1 MGTPKLQAPRLSF
14 DSPHVDVALQDSAV
28 LSLPILA
35 AGQRLDVNQIRDGRE
50 NFYLAFVWAANI
62 VCLLSLAIVGY
73 FSPEVLAVILFYAA
87 LIALVLWISWKLTF
101 AMVCGHGIEVGP
113 NQYPQIYQIVKH
125 AAELLQVPVPTI
137 LILQGHGV
145 FELFVAKRFTRR
157 GLILITSNMLDEF
170 VKRPT
175 SREFMMFIGRQLG
188 HIKAGHFRLWF
199 FKDVIGLAALF
210 FHSAWWRRCHLT
222 ADRIGLLVA
231 GDINA
236 AQQALTIITVGA
248 RSAPGINIDQVVE
261 QRTKLFESFWA
272 WLQLG
277 ISTYPYMVDR
287 ITRLQR
293 WACELGLEPRPNV
306 GVIQLEHESLR
317 PIPLLVIHGHDRL
330 ALLELKDY
338 LHTEFP
344 QIAPRLMVAETVGA
358 LSLPEKFEHVA
369 SDARGAIA
377 LVTPDDIAA
386 AAAESF
392 EAQRQFR
399 ARQNVVVE
407 VGWIWGRLGR
417 KRCLLLVRGN
427 VEMPSDLSG
436 IDCHAYMQSPREC
449 AEVVRSFVTFLQRES
464 QLDNAA

>member
-1 MGTPKLQAPRLSF
+1 MAWPRCSFTPPGGAAVT
-14 DSPHVDVALQDSAV
+14 SPLTGSA
-28 LSLPILA
+28 
-35 AGQRLDVNQIRDGRE
+35 
-50 NFYLAFVWAANI
+50 Y
-62 VCLLSLAIVGY
+62 
-73 FSPEVLAVILFYAA
+73 
-87 LIALVLWISWKLTF
+87 SW
-101 AMVCGHGIEVGP
+101 
-113 NQYPQIYQIVKH
+113 
-125 AAELLQVPVPTI
+125 
-137 LILQGHGV
+137 
-145 FELFVAKRFTRR
+145 
-157 GLILITSNMLDEF
+157 
-170 VKRPT
+170 
-175 SREFMMFIGRQLG
+175 
-188 HIKAGHFRLWF
+188 
-199 FKDVIGLAALF
+199 
-210 FHSAWWRRCHLT
+210 
-222 ADRIGLLVA
+222 A

-261 QRTKLFESFWA
+261 QRTKLFESLWA
-272 WLQLG
+272 WLQLA
-277 ISTYPYMVDR
+277 ISTYPYMIDR

-293 WACELGLEPRPNV
+293 WACQLGLEPRPNV
-306 GVIQLEHESLR
+306 GVIQLEHESLQ

-377 LVTPDDIAA
+377 LLTPDDVA

-399 ARQNVVVE
+399 PRQNVVVE

-436 IDCHAYMQSPREC
+436 IDCHPYMQSPREC

-464 QLDNAA
+464 PLDNA